1 MSTFDEAIQTVLET
15 ENSNFPEVTYIDTG
29 FDYSDSHIFSVMIA
43 VDKEEHIE
51 AGQCVYQCIKQVAYI
66 TVIRIVG
73 KDSPETA
80 RKECEATSHK
90 IFNALA
96 KNITLSGFLTTG
108 RILENEPGEDFAG
121 SKVKLQVISM
131 EGKYSRRVS

>member
-1 MSTFDEAIQTVLET
+1 MTYDEAIKAVLQA
-15 ENSNFPEVTYIDTG
+15 ENDQFPEVTYIDTG
-29 FDYSDSHIFSVMIA
+29 FDYSDSHIFSVMISL
-43 VDKEEHIE
+43 DKEEHIE
-51 AGQCVYQCIKQVAYI
+51 AGQCFYQCIKQVAYI

-73 KDSPETA
+73 KDAPETA

-90 IFNALA
+90 ITKVLA

-121 SKVKLQVISM
+121 SKVKLQVISL
-131 EGKYSRRVS
+131 EGKYFRSIS